1 MTEAEATRFLP
12 SEADLVALVLKIG
25 PKGYAKIRGISSRM
39 CEDTNVRI
47 EVVVFSAI
55 FRLLVDMMAERTPS
69 ADDRS
74 TFNGSM
80 PMLSICKDDPPE
92 RAFWMRLSAIESPIT
107 NVRSSIAKATGS
119 PSNGCDD
126 NESSDFLS
134 LSPGI
139 AGLSVVDD
147 EADEDKF
154 LLSPRDTFRSESMCA
169 LR

>member
-1 MTEAEATRFLP
+1 MTEAEATRLLP
-12 SEADLVALVLKIG
+12 SEANLVVLVLKIG

-39 CEDTNVRI
+39 CADTNVRI
-47 EVVVFSAI
+47 ELVVFSAT

-80 PMLSICKDDPPE
+80 PMLGICKDDPE
-92 RAFWMRLSAIESPIT
+92 RAFWTRLSAIEPPST
-107 NVRSSIAKATGS
+107 SVRSSIAKATGS

-147 EADEDKF
+147 EADEDKP